1 MASIVS
7 STSGCAAFTA
17 AAACESRLRSDG
29 SDAATS
35 ATPITET
42 SSIGNS
48 DARSPAASIAGPP
61 TPSTEVTGSFLASAS
76 ILSARNARAPIASPE
91 GSPANTHTE
100 SRRQQKLC
108 PPKPAPKPS
117 RRSARPG
124 APSAAPR
131 RDAMR
136 FQVFLFT
143 RFRISRA

>member
-100 SRRQQKLC
+100 SRR
-108 PPKPAPKPS
+108 
-117 RRSARPG
+117 
-124 APSAAPR
+124 
-131 RDAMR
+131 
-136 FQVFLFT
+136 
-143 RFRISRA
+143 